1 MGFKRWSGHEGGVL
15 MKEISDFV
23 KGCGHHGI
31 CHVRIQHEDSLFE
44 PDIEFSRS
52 LILAFSASRTARK
65 DVVDK
70 PPGYGIITEKPQCCS
85 KS

>member
-1 MGFKRWSGHEGGVL
+1 MGFKRWLGHEGGVL

-23 KGCGHHGI
+23 KGCGHHWT
-31 CHVRIQHEDSLFE
+31 CHVGIEQEDSLFE

-52 LILAFSASRTARK
+52 LILAFPASRTARE

-70 PPGYGIITEKPQCCS
+70 PSGYGIITEKPQRCS
-85 KS
+85 KA

>member
-1 MGFKRWSGHEGGVL
+1 MGFKRGLGHEGGVL

-23 KGCGHHGI
+23 KGWGHHWI
-31 CHVRIQHEDSLFE
+31 YHVRIQQEDSLFE

-52 LILAFSASRTARK
+52 LILAFPASRTARK

-85 KS
+85 KA